1 MSGAHAKRRVH
12 GALAKRRTPS
22 ELDAANPST
31 NVDRSPIGL
40 EPKMRHIIE
49 DAFFGSKNLC
59 AAILATGR
67 THGPL
72 TPEQQI
78 AAVEYAH
85 SVKVTDTVVKRVSNT
100 PPRTLRL
107 SDWNLSK

>member
-1 MSGAHAKRRVH
+1 MSGAHAKRRT
-12 GALAKRRTPS
+12 AS
-22 ELDAANPST
+22 ELDESKPTT
-31 NVDRSPIGL
+31 NVDRSPIGV

-78 AAVEYAH
+78 AAIEYAH
-85 SVKVTDTVVKRVSNT
+85 SVRVVDGIGHRVSSI

-107 SDWNLSK
+107 VEWNLSK

>member
-1 MSGAHAKRRVH
+1 MSAARAKRRGPH
-12 GALAKRRTPS
+12 DKRRTPS
-22 ELDAANPST
+22 ELDAGKPST
-31 NVDRSPIGL
+31 TVDRSPIGL
-40 EPKMRHIIE
+40 EPKMRNIIE

-67 THGPL
+67 THGPM

-78 AAVEYAH
+78 AAIEYAH
-85 SVKVTDTVVKRVSNT
+85 SIKVVGNIGHRVSNI